1 MPRGK
6 NVQFFFFAFHAKIVE
21 LKIKKKKKNWL
32 FYIHNNAYNCF
43 HITYMKF
50 ISL

>member
-6 NVQFFFFAFHAKIVE
+6 NVQFFLLCFSCQDGRVE
-21 LKIKKKKKNWL
+21 NLKKKKWL